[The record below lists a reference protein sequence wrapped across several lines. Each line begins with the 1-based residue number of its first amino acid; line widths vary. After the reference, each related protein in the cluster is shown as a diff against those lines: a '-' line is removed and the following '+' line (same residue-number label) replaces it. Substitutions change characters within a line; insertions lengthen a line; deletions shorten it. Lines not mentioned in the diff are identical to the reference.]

1 MRPVLRLLRPGDWI
15 KNVFVLIPLI
25 FWLPGA
31 GRGIDS
37 AEITAKVAVAL
48 LAFAAFCLASSAW
61 YAINDVLDAKE
72 DRLHPV
78 KRNRPVASGRI
89 PGSLA
94 VVIGLTLAAL
104 AIVVAYQAN
113 PATMWVV
120 VAYIALQG
128 GYNLGLKRLIFI
140 DAATIASG
148 FCLRAISGAMA
159 IAVPVSIWLLLC
171 VFFLTLYLAF
181 IKRQCD
187 LSSALRMRSTQWK
200 PRAHYGDSAEL
211 NWLLSVSGGLT
222 VLMYLMYTLSAHA
235 QGIFG
240 GRSFGLAL
248 LTPIVL
254 IVVHRFYRRAMQGL
268 SDSPLDA
275 IRSDPIVAGATAL
288 FALGVYATLYVT
300 GVEEILRR
308 ALLI

>member
-1 MRPVLRLLRPGDWI
+1 MRPILRLLRPGDWI
-15 KNVFVLIPLI
+15 KNVFVLVPLI

-37 AEITAKVAVAL
+37 AEIAAKMTLAAI
-48 LAFAAFCLASSAW
+48 AFAAFCLASSGW

-89 PGSLA
+89 PAALA
-94 VVIGLTLAAL
+94 ALIGIGLATL
-104 AIVVAYQAN
+104 AIVVATQAN
-113 PATMWVV
+113 SGTMWVV

-148 FCLRAISGAMA
+148 FCMRAIAGAVA
-159 IAVPVSIWLLLC
+159 IAAPVSIWLILC

-187 LSSALRMRSTQWK
+187 LSSASRMQATQWK
-200 PRAHYGDSAEL
+200 PRAKYGDLAEL

-222 VLMYLMYTLSAHA
+222 VLMFLMYTLSAHA

-275 IRSDPIVAGATAL
+275 IRSDPIVAAAMTI
-288 FALGVYATLYVT
+288 FIVGVYGILYVT
-300 GVEEILRR
+300 GVEEFLRR